1 MLPFDFIACLPPYYK
16 VILKSSR
23 CYENN
28 TTPIA
33 RKGCSFQPVTVKEDY
48 KTLKGGEVA
57 SPQME
62 SNQVKLTQDYRLYK
76 DKQLSIVTEF
86 IGKASK
92 QIPFQ

>member
-48 KTLKGGEVA
+48 KALKGGEVA
-57 SPQME
+57 SPRME

-92 QIPFQ
+92 QMPFQ